1 MIRMMPMINIINHIG
16 SDIFITLELKD
27 PLDKAKPTAR
37 GIKSIKI
44 SKNPIIENWP
54 IVTFPSKNENN
65 KIA

>member
-1 MIRMMPMINIINHIG
+1 MMPMINIMNHIG
-16 SDIFITLELKD
+16 SEIFMTLELKD

-44 SKNPIIENWP
+44 SKNPINENCP
-54 IVTFPSKNENN
+54 ILFFPSKNENN